1 MQFLKDTLNID
12 VRISGNADT
21 SKLPYLIT
29 DRYQVRECQLDSID
43 VLIVSPK
50 DDVLAGMPSLK
61 VQLHLIASLLQ
72 KPTVLLTNGLT
83 SRQRKRLIEDRQA
96 FIVPNTQIYLPFLGV
111 LLQERFAR
119 PQQKIEKL
127 SGLGQM
133 ALLYCIENHL
143 SGFSISD
150 IADKLG
156 YTKMSISR
164 VAKELEQLKLVTTE
178 KAGRNKRITFTAQGK
193 VLFQKAEPFLINPV
207 RKKVYIPEE
216 KAIGLPMAG
225 LTALS
230 EMTMINDIGL
240 ITVASNSL
248 KDFEGIYA
256 EDDTDDSGMVSLE
269 IWKYNPAI
277 LAQGG
282 YVDTL
287 SLLLSFKDDT
297 DARTQ
302 GQVEVLMERFWEKYD
317 SHGA

>member
-1 MQFLKDTLNID
+1 MQFLKDTLDID

-29 DRYQVRECQLDSID
+29 DRYRIRECQLESFD

-50 DDVLAGMPSLK
+50 DDVLESMPTLK
-61 VQLHLIASLLQ
+61 VQLGLIALVLQ
-72 KPTVLLTNGLT
+72 KPTVLLARGLT
-83 SRQRKRLIEDRQA
+83 SRQRKKLIENRQA

-127 SGLGQM
+127 GGLGQM
-133 ALLYCIENHL
+133 VLLYCIENHL

-150 IADKLG
+150 IANRLG

-164 VAKELEQLKLVTTE
+164 VARELEQLELVTTE

-193 VLFQKAEPFLINPV
+193 ELFQKAEPFLINPV

-230 EMTMINDIGL
+230 EMTLINDIGL

-248 KDFEGIYA
+248 KDFDGIYT
-256 EDDTDDSGMVSLE
+256 EDNTNDTGMVLLE
-269 IWKYNPAI
+269 IWKYNPSV
-277 LAQGG
+277 LAQDG

-302 GQVEVLMERFWEKYD
+302 GQVGVLMERFWEKYD
-317 SHGA
+317 D